1 MIGRRAFTL
10 GLGSLLLSAPARA
23 EFKLPPAKKAKKK
36 LLKIIPETP
45 LEQIPNHRQY
55 MRDIVIELS
64 VYAKK
69 RNPKFVVLARNAP
82 ELLIKEHREEQWEIA
97 RDPDGA
103 DSGKFTPLGSVNR
116 PYFKALDGMLLDGAF
131 CGHDAYDKP
140 TDDDVTLAL
149 TQAAAALAKEGRRIL
164 AIDYCRDPKQLAAV
178 AKKTA
183 ALKALSYVDQDGD
196 KRLGRIPKGHPAGEN
211 ADHITNLTAAKTL
224 LPMLRADSHGSRD
237 DWVRALLATNYDVM
251 LLDGFWRGSESLTF
265 DDLKALK
272 FKAVGSQRLV
282 LANLQIGRAV
292 DTRYYWKRDW
302 QVGAPSWLFAH
313 DPDDDARMVVE
324 YWNPEWKEIIGA
336 YLKGIIDLGYDGV
349 ALDGLDAY
357 LPFEDMMP
365 ID

>member
-10 GLGSLLLSAPARA
+10 GLGSLLLSAPALA
-23 EFKLPPAKKAKKK
+23 EFKLPAGKPKKKK
-36 LLKIIPETP
+36 LLKVVPETP

-69 RNPKFVVLARNAP
+69 RNPKFAVLVRNAP
-82 ELLIKEHREEQWEIA
+82 ELLIKERREQQWELA

-103 DSGKFTPLGSVNR
+103 DSGKYTALGSVNR
-116 PYFKALDGMLLDGAF
+116 PYLKAIDGMLLDGAF

-140 TDDDVTLAL
+140 TDDAL
-149 TQAAAALAKEGRRIL
+149 TLPLKQAADSLAKEGRRIL
-164 AIDYCRDPKQLAAV
+164 SIDYCRDRKQVASV

-183 ALKALSYVDQDGD
+183 ALKALSYIDQDGD

-224 LPMLRADSHGSRD
+224 LPMMRSDSYGSRD
-237 DWVRALLATNYDVM
+237 DWVQALLATNYDVM

-265 DDLKALK
+265 ADMKALK
-272 FKAVGSQRLV
+272 FKTVGSQRLV
-282 LANLQIGRAV
+282 LANLQLGRAV
-292 DTRYYWKRDW
+292 DTRHYWKREW
-302 QVGAPSWLFAH
+302 EVGNPSWLFAH
-313 DPDDDARMVVE
+313 DPDNDAQMVVE
-324 YWNPEWKEIIGA
+324 YWNPEWKEIIGT
-336 YLKGIIDLGYDGV
+336 YLKGLIDLGYDGV
-349 ALDGLDAY
+349 VLDGLDAY